1 MSEACWK
8 DKEEQKLQPSKNYGA
23 NGTPPGS
30 KAITT
35 LIPALG
41 SFHVQ
46 SPVCT
51 WSPGLHLSAWS
62 KMELDTDNLT
72 WFGQGWTERRAA
84 QSGKLR
90 VLVGKIRESFIKK
103 EALELGVL

>member
-1 MSEACWK
+1 MSCWK
-8 DKEEQKLQPSKNYGA
+8 DKEEHKLQLSKNYGA
-23 NGTPPGS
+23 TVNHLIRRP
-30 KAITT
+30 ITT

-41 SFHVQ
+41 SFYVQ

-72 WFGQGWTERRAA
+72 WFGQGWMERRAA
-84 QSGKLR
+84 QRGKLR
-90 VLVGKIRESFIKK
+90 VLLGKIRESFIKK